1 MPQIVP
7 MPGYFKLFQVM
18 PSFFPA
24 RLSLLLK
31 YPIIFTKLCLMLDVL
46 PADTGVKLVFLVQ
59 LSAYVCGR
67 HFFTVFVEIVKG
79 NCSVLKKGNYLLFV
93 DQTMYKCLFFLVHI
107 FIVHNVLR
115 MTNCELLRWLVEMLS
130 RDIYHYRMIN
140 ASRSAVCHCNDT
152 WSRDIH

>member
-46 PADTGVKLVFLVQ
+46 PADTGVKLVFLVP

-67 HFFTVFVEIVKG
+67 HFFTVFVEIMKG

-107 FIVHNVLR
+107 FIVHNVLSYDQ
-115 MTNCELLRWLVEMLS
+115 L
-130 RDIYHYRMIN
+130 
-140 ASRSAVCHCNDT
+140 
-152 WSRDIH
+152 